1 MHALDLRE
9 HRRNDAAFGLSPADA
24 LKTEKLFL
32 PAWPETGVT
41 ESGGIFYTFS
51 DGKYL
56 LPLDVLEETNS
67 LNAISYFVNF
77 DDKEAVS
84 YHGISVW
91 MPDWIL
97 MIVLCWLFVIA
108 GFSIYETIKYHQ
120 LTRKLKRITE
130 IRTYPLPGIGNV
142 EYRISPEMNTPYTVG
157 FVKPFIVVPA
167 EFPNSRLSEMILR
180 HEYSHLRCRDSI
192 VKLICLLAICLHCFN
207 PLTILT
213 FLLYTRFSENIAD
226 EAATEGCS
234 DEERRAYA
242 KALVRLSARTRQ
254 VPVVWRNNLLGDKK
268 ESMKRRVE
276 LIMNRNKK
284 ASKIGTVAAVLAS
297 VILSG
302 TTVFAYTPMQTTRVH
317 NDSVVADPQSAAFI
331 SMDSQDSLFANSNV
345 SFETEDHIVIPVDDS
360 DLEPRAIL
368 CIHNFKSGY
377 ADLHY
382 PQSNGGCIMRRYTA
396 KICQKC
402 NHLEIYDLVNTITY
416 AKCIH

>member
-1 MHALDLRE
+1 MLWICVSIAGTMPLLVCLLLMLLKRKNFSY
-9 HRRNDAAFGLSPADA
+9 RLGRKLVLLSLVEYFIPFQM
-24 LKTEKLFL
+24 LKYYL
-32 PAWPETGVT
+32 PQ
-41 ESGGIFYTFS
+41 
-51 DGKYL
+51 DM
-56 LPLDVLEETNS
+56 LEETNS

-157 FVKPFIVVPA
+157 FVKPFIVAPA
-167 EFPNSRLSEMILR
+167 EFPNSKLSEMILR
-180 HEYSHLRCRDSI
+180 HEYSHLRRRDSI

-234 DEERRAYA
+234 AEERRVYA
-242 KALVRLSARTRQ
+242 KALVKLSARTRQ

-302 TTVFAYTPMQTTRVH
+302 TTVFAYTPMQTTENNTTYTASLESLTF
-317 NDSVVADPQSAAFI
+317 NDSA
-331 SMDSQDSLFANSNV
+331 
-345 SFETEDHIVIPVDDS
+345 TVDDS
-360 DLEPRAIL
+360 LIDTQIHFTYPDNSVELFDTSNLETRAIF
-368 CIHNFKSGY
+368 CSHNFKSGY
-377 ADLHY
+377 ADGHT
-382 PQSNGGCIMRRYTA
+382 SKSDGGCVVSTFKAR
-396 KICQKC
+396 ICTKC
-402 NHLEIYDLVNTITY
+402 NHIVLDELISTTTY
-416 AKCIH
+416 VKCPHK

>member
-1 MHALDLRE
+1 
-9 HRRNDAAFGLSPADA
+9 
-24 LKTEKLFL
+24 
-32 PAWPETGVT
+32 
-41 ESGGIFYTFS
+41 
-51 DGKYL
+51 
-56 LPLDVLEETNS
+56 
-67 LNAISYFVNF
+67 
-77 DDKEAVS
+77 
-84 YHGISVW
+84 
-91 MPDWIL
+91 

-167 EFPNSRLSEMILR
+167 EFPNSKLSEMILR
-180 HEYSHLRCRDSI
+180 HEYSHLRRRDSI

-302 TTVFAYTPMQTTRVH
+302 STVFAYTPMQTVE
-317 NDSVVADPQSAAFI
+317 NASSVAMEGAI
-331 SMDSQDSLFANSNV
+331 LFV
-345 SFETEDHIVIPVDDS
+345 DS
-360 DLEPRAIL
+360 DSHDDLFSTYDVYFEDINGVITPINTSETDSRAIL
-368 CIHNFKSGY
+368 CSHVFKSGY
-377 ADLHY
+377 ANQHVKK
-382 PQSNGGCIMRRYTA
+382 SNGGCVNNLFKA
-396 KICQKC
+396 KICTKC
-402 NHLEIYDLVNTITY
+402 NHLVLEELLETTTY
-416 AKCIH
+416 AKCPH

>member
-1 MHALDLRE
+1 MLWICMSIAGTMPLLVCLLLMLLKRKNFSY
-9 HRRNDAAFGLSPADA
+9 RLGRKLVLLSLVEYFIPFQM
-24 LKTEKLFL
+24 LKYYL
-32 PAWPETGVT
+32 PQ
-41 ESGGIFYTFS
+41 
-51 DGKYL
+51 DM
-56 LPLDVLEETNS
+56 LEETNS

-157 FVKPFIVVPA
+157 FVKPFIVAPA
-167 EFPNSRLSEMILR
+167 EFPNSRLSEMILK
-180 HEYSHLRCRDSI
+180 HEYSHLHRRDSI
-192 VKLICLLAICLHCFN
+192 VKLICLLAICLHYFN

-226 EAATEGCS
+226 EAAAEGCS

-242 KALVRLSARTRQ
+242 KALVKLSARTRQ

-302 TTVFAYTPMQTTRVH
+302 TTVFAYTPMQTTESDNLTISNQESLDFAFTSNLEDVFSAYDIYFQAEDGTLILADEADVQPRAIFCSH
-317 NDSVVADPQSAAFI
+317 NFQTGYVNRHTPKDDGGCIVRQYTGKI
-331 SMDSQDSLFANSNV
+331 CTKCN
-345 SFETEDHIVIPVDDS
+345 HIVI
-360 DLEPRAIL
+360 
-368 CIHNFKSGY
+368 G
-377 ADLHY
+377 
-382 PQSNGGCIMRRYTA
+382 
-396 KICQKC
+396 
-402 NHLEIYDLVNTITY
+402 DLVSTHTY
-416 AKCIH
+416 VKCPH

>member
-1 MHALDLRE
+1 MLWICMSIAGTMPLLVCLLLMLLKRKNFSY
-9 HRRNDAAFGLSPADA
+9 RLGRKLVLLSLVEYFIPFQM
-24 LKTEKLFL
+24 LKYYR
-32 PAWPETGVT
+32 PQ
-41 ESGGIFYTFS
+41 
-51 DGKYL
+51 DM
-56 LPLDVLEETNS
+56 LEETNS

-167 EFPNSRLSEMILR
+167 EFPNSKLSEMILR
-180 HEYSHLRCRDSI
+180 HEYSHLRRHDSI

-302 TTVFAYTPMQTTRVH
+302 TTVFAYTPMQTVKDASDT
-317 NDSVVADPQSAAFI
+317 NEDYI
-331 SMDSQDSLFANSNV
+331 SFDFDNEAETLFAEYDTY
-345 SFETEDHIVIPVDDS
+345 FEALDGTIIPLNTDTANA
-360 DLEPRAIL
+360 RAIF
-368 CIHNFKSGY
+368 CSHNFKSGY
-377 ADLHY
+377 VNKHY
-382 PQSNGGCIMRRYTA
+382 SQSNGGCIVKRYTG
-396 KICQKC
+396 KICMKC
-402 NHLEIYDLVNTITY
+402 NHIEVGDLLSTHTY
-416 AKCIH
+416 VTCPHK

>member
-1 MHALDLRE
+1 MLWICMSIAGTMPLLVCLLLMLLKRKNFSY
-9 HRRNDAAFGLSPADA
+9 RLGRKLVLLSLAEYFIPFQM
-24 LKTEKLFL
+24 LKYYL
-32 PAWPETGVT
+32 PQ
-41 ESGGIFYTFS
+41 
-51 DGKYL
+51 DM
-56 LPLDVLEETNS
+56 LEETNS
-67 LNAISYFVNF
+67 LNAIFYFVNF

-97 MIVLCWLFVIA
+97 IIVLCWLFVIA

-167 EFPNSRLSEMILR
+167 EFPNSKLSEMILR
-180 HEYSHLRCRDSI
+180 HEYSHLRRHDSV
-192 VKLICLLAICLHCFN
+192 VKLICLLAICLHYFN
-207 PLTILT
+207 PLTLLT
-213 FLLYTRFSENIAD
+213 FLLYTRFSENLAD
-226 EAATEGCS
+226 EAAAEGCS
-234 DEERRAYA
+234 DEERRTYA
-242 KALVRLSARTRQ
+242 KALVKLSARTRQ

-302 TTVFAYTPMQTTRVH
+302 TTVFAYTPMQTVE
-317 NDSVVADPQSAAFI
+317 D
-331 SMDSQDSLFANSNV
+331 QDSANITSGYLDFQTETSTNIF
-345 SFETEDHIVIPVDDS
+345 SHYDYYFELNDIITPLNES
-360 DLEPRAIL
+360 DFESRAIL
-368 CIHNFKSGY
+368 CSHNYEYGY
-377 ADLHY
+377 ANHHVS
-382 PQSNGGCIMRRYTA
+382 QSGGGCTVKTYEA
-396 KICQKC
+396 KHCTKC
-402 NHLEIYDLVNTITY
+402 NHYVLV
-416 AKCIH
+416 KCIGTVNYPKCPH

>member
-1 MHALDLRE
+1 MLWICMSIAGTMPLLVCLLLMLLKRKNFSY
-9 HRRNDAAFGLSPADA
+9 RLGRKLVLLSLVEYFIPFQM
-24 LKTEKLFL
+24 LKYYL
-32 PAWPETGVT
+32 PQ
-41 ESGGIFYTFS
+41 
-51 DGKYL
+51 DM
-56 LPLDVLEETNS
+56 LEETNS

-77 DDKEAVS
+77 DDKEAVF

-167 EFPNSRLSEMILR
+167 EFPNSKLSEMILR
-180 HEYSHLRCRDSI
+180 HEYSHLRRHDSI

-276 LIMNRNKK
+276 LIMNRNKM

-302 TTVFAYTPMQTTRVH
+302 TTVFAYTPMQTTENGNSITTNTESLTFVE
-317 NDSVVADPQSAAFI
+317 NDSTDFSV
-331 SMDSQDSLFANSNV
+331 DSQLHFIYPDGTIALLDDSNLEARAIFCSHNFKTGYVDTHNSTSTGGCIVYRYTGKICTKCN
-345 SFETEDHIVIPVDDS
+345 HIVI
-360 DLEPRAIL
+360 
-368 CIHNFKSGY
+368 G
-377 ADLHY
+377 
-382 PQSNGGCIMRRYTA
+382 
-396 KICQKC
+396 
-402 NHLEIYDLVNTITY
+402 DLVSKTTY
-416 AKCIH
+416 VKCPHK

>member
-1 MHALDLRE
+1 MLWICMSIAGTMPLLVCLLLMLLKRKNFSY
-9 HRRNDAAFGLSPADA
+9 RLGRKLVLLSLAEYFIPFQ
-24 LKTEKLFL
+24 T
-32 PAWPETGVT
+32 V
-41 ESGGIFYTFS
+41 
-51 DGKYL
+51 KYL

-77 DDKEAVS
+77 DNKEAVS

-213 FLLYTRFSENIAD
+213 FLLYARFSENIAD

-234 DEERRAYA
+234 DEERRTYA

-302 TTVFAYTPMQTTRVH
+302 TTVFAYTPMQTVEDMST
-317 NDSVVADPQSAAFI
+317 APQSASFKETEY
-331 SMDSQDSLFANSNV
+331 QDN
-345 SFETEDHIVIPVDDS
+345 SFEYSDIYFQTDDHTVIPVDES
-360 DLEPRAIL
+360 NLETRAI
-368 CIHNFKSGY
+368 
-377 ADLHY
+377 
-382 PQSNGGCIMRRYTA
+382 
-396 KICQKC
+396 ICTHVF
-402 NHLEIYDLVNTITY
+402 NLGMLIYITHKQV
-416 AKCIH
+416 AVVL

>member
-1 MHALDLRE
+1 MLWICVSIAGTMPLLVCLLLMLLKRKNFSY
-9 HRRNDAAFGLSPADA
+9 RLGRKLVLLSLVEYFIPFQM
-24 LKTEKLFL
+24 LKYYL
-32 PAWPETGVT
+32 PQ
-41 ESGGIFYTFS
+41 
-51 DGKYL
+51 DM
-56 LPLDVLEETNS
+56 LEETNS

-167 EFPNSRLSEMILR
+167 EFPNSKLSEMILR
-180 HEYSHLRCRDSI
+180 HEYSHLRRHDSI

-226 EAATEGCS
+226 EAAAEGCS

-302 TTVFAYTPMQTTRVH
+302 TTVFAYTPMQTVKDASDT
-317 NDSVVADPQSAAFI
+317 NEDYI
-331 SMDSQDSLFANSNV
+331 SFDFDNEAETLFAEYDTY
-345 SFETEDHIVIPVDDS
+345 FEALDGTIIPLNTDTANA
-360 DLEPRAIL
+360 RAIF
-368 CIHNFKSGY
+368 CSHNFKSGY
-377 ADLHY
+377 VNKHY
-382 PQSNGGCIMRRYTA
+382 SQSNGGCIVKRYTG
-396 KICQKC
+396 KICMKC
-402 NHLEIYDLVNTITY
+402 NHIEVGDLLSTHTY
-416 AKCIH
+416 VTCPHK

>member
-1 MHALDLRE
+1 MLWICMSIAGTMPLLVCLLLMLLKRKNFSY
-9 HRRNDAAFGLSPADA
+9 RLGRKLVLLSLVEYFIPFQM
-24 LKTEKLFL
+24 LKYYL
-32 PAWPETGVT
+32 PQ
-41 ESGGIFYTFS
+41 
-51 DGKYL
+51 DM
-56 LPLDVLEETNS
+56 LEETNS

-167 EFPNSRLSEMILR
+167 EFPNSKLSEMILR
-180 HEYSHLRCRDSI
+180 HEYSHLRRHDSI

-234 DEERRAYA
+234 DEERRAYV

-276 LIMNRNKK
+276 LIMNRNKM

-302 TTVFAYTPMQTTRVH
+302 TTVFAYTPMQTTENGNSITTNTESLTFVE
-317 NDSVVADPQSAAFI
+317 NDSTDFSV
-331 SMDSQDSLFANSNV
+331 DSQLHFIYPDGTIALLDDSNLEARAIFCSHNFKTGYVDTHNSTSTGGCIVYRYTGKICTKCN
-345 SFETEDHIVIPVDDS
+345 HIVI
-360 DLEPRAIL
+360 
-368 CIHNFKSGY
+368 G
-377 ADLHY
+377 
-382 PQSNGGCIMRRYTA
+382 
-396 KICQKC
+396 
-402 NHLEIYDLVNTITY
+402 DLVSKTTY
-416 AKCIH
+416 VKCPHK

>member
-1 MHALDLRE
+1 MLWICVSIAGTMPLLVCLLLMLLKRKNFSY
-9 HRRNDAAFGLSPADA
+9 RLGRKLVLLSLVEYFIPFQM
-24 LKTEKLFL
+24 LKYYL
-32 PAWPETGVT
+32 PQ
-41 ESGGIFYTFS
+41 
-51 DGKYL
+51 DM
-56 LPLDVLEETNS
+56 LEETNS

-157 FVKPFIVVPA
+157 FVKPFIVAPA

-180 HEYSHLRCRDSI
+180 HEYSHLHRRDSI

-234 DEERRAYA
+234 DEERRANA
-242 KALVRLSARTRQ
+242 KALVKLSARTRQ

-302 TTVFAYTPMQTTRVH
+302 TTVFAYTPMQTTENNTTYTASLESLTF
-317 NDSVVADPQSAAFI
+317 NDSA
-331 SMDSQDSLFANSNV
+331 
-345 SFETEDHIVIPVDDS
+345 TVDDS
-360 DLEPRAIL
+360 LIDTQIHFTYPDNSVELFDTSNLETRAIF
-368 CIHNFKSGY
+368 CSHNFKSGY
-377 ADLHY
+377 ADGHT
-382 PQSNGGCIMRRYTA
+382 SKSDGGCVVSTFKAR
-396 KICQKC
+396 ICTKC
-402 NHLEIYDLVNTITY
+402 NHIVLDELISTTTY
-416 AKCIH
+416 VKCPHK

>member
-1 MHALDLRE
+1 MLWICMSIAGTMPLLVCLLLMLLKRKNFSY
-9 HRRNDAAFGLSPADA
+9 RLGRKLVLLSLVEYFIPFQM
-24 LKTEKLFL
+24 LKYYL
-32 PAWPETGVT
+32 PQ
-41 ESGGIFYTFS
+41 
-51 DGKYL
+51 DM
-56 LPLDVLEETNS
+56 LEETNS

-167 EFPNSRLSEMILR
+167 EFPNSKLSEMILR
-180 HEYSHLRCRDSI
+180 HEYSHPRRHDSI

-297 VILSG
+297 VILGG
-302 TTVFAYTPMQTTRVH
+302 TTVFAYTPMQTTESD
-317 NDSVVADPQSAAFI
+317 N
-331 SMDSQDSLFANSNV
+331 
-345 SFETEDHIVIPVDDS
+345 IVINNHESLDFAFTSNLEDTFSAYDIYFQAEDGTITPANES
-360 DLEPRAIL
+360 DIEPRAIF
-368 CIHNFKSGY
+368 CSHNFKTGY
-377 ADLHY
+377 VNRHTPKDD
-382 PQSNGGCIMRRYTA
+382 GGCIVRQYTG
-396 KICQKC
+396 KICTKC
-402 NHLEIYDLVNTITY
+402 NHIVIGELLNTITY

>member
-1 MHALDLRE
+1 ML
-9 HRRNDAAFGLSPADA
+9 LSLAEYFIPFQ
-24 LKTEKLFL
+24 T
-32 PAWPETGVT
+32 V
-41 ESGGIFYTFS
+41 
-51 DGKYL
+51 KYL

-77 DDKEAVS
+77 DNKEAVS

-213 FLLYTRFSENIAD
+213 FLLYARFSENIAD

-234 DEERRAYA
+234 DEERRTYA

-302 TTVFAYTPMQTTRVH
+302 TTVFAYTPMQTVEDMST
-317 NDSVVADPQSAAFI
+317 APQSASFKETEY
-331 SMDSQDSLFANSNV
+331 QDN
-345 SFETEDHIVIPVDDS
+345 SFEYSDIYFQTDDHTVIPVDES
-360 DLEPRAIL
+360 NLETRAII
-368 CIHNFKSGY
+368 CTHVFKSGY

-382 PQSNGGCIMRRYTA
+382 PQTSGGCIVKTYTA
-396 KICQKC
+396 KICMKC
-402 NHLEIYDLVNTITY
+402 NHLVIGDLVSTHTY
-416 AKCIH
+416 VKCPH

>member
-1 MHALDLRE
+1 MLWICVSIAGTMPLLVCLLLMLLKRKNFSY
-9 HRRNDAAFGLSPADA
+9 RLGRKLVLLSLVEYFIPFQM
-24 LKTEKLFL
+24 LKYYL
-32 PAWPETGVT
+32 PQ
-41 ESGGIFYTFS
+41 
-51 DGKYL
+51 DM
-56 LPLDVLEETNS
+56 LEETNS

-77 DDKEAVS
+77 DDNEAVS

-157 FVKPFIVVPA
+157 FVKPFIVAPA
-167 EFPNSRLSEMILR
+167 EFPNSKLSEMILR
-180 HEYSHLRCRDSI
+180 HEYSHLRRRDSI
-192 VKLICLLAICLHCFN
+192 VKLICLLAICLHYFN

-213 FLLYTRFSENIAD
+213 ILLYTRFSENIAD

-302 TTVFAYTPMQTTRVH
+302 TTVFAYTPMQTTRNNTEH
-317 NDSVVADPQSAAFI
+317 TSNMEAITFQDTATSETPI
-331 SMDSQDSLFANSNV
+331 SDSQIYF
-345 SFETEDHIVIPVDDS
+345 TDS
-360 DLEPRAIL
+360 DNNTVVLDSSNLEARAIFVL
-368 CIHNFKSGY
+368 MF
-377 ADLHY
+377 
-382 PQSNGGCIMRRYTA
+382 SNLATLKRM
-396 KICQKC
+396 
-402 NHLEIYDLVNTITY
+402 HLRVMAAVLLTDIKQEFVQNVTILNLMN
-416 AKCIH
+416 I

>member
-1 MHALDLRE
+1 MLWICVSIAGTMPLLVCLLLMLLKRKNFSY
-9 HRRNDAAFGLSPADA
+9 RLGRKLVLLSLVEYFIPFQM
-24 LKTEKLFL
+24 LK
-32 PAWPETGVT
+32 
-41 ESGGIFYTFS
+41 Y
-51 DGKYL
+51 YL
-56 LPLDVLEETNS
+56 QQDMLEETNS

-167 EFPNSRLSEMILR
+167 EFPNSKLSEMILR
-180 HEYSHLRCRDSI
+180 HEYSHLRRHDSI

-242 KALVRLSARTRQ
+242 KALVKLSARTRQ

-302 TTVFAYTPMQTTRVH
+302 TTVFAYTPMQTVESA
-317 NDSVVADPQSAAFI
+317 NYNASNIESFAFSDISAYDSSGAGSNIYFTYPDETVVELEAESL
-331 SMDSQDSLFANSNV
+331 DS
-345 SFETEDHIVIPVDDS
+345 
-360 DLEPRAIL
+360 RAIF
-368 CIHNFKSGY
+368 CSHNFKSGY
-377 ADLHY
+377 ADTHT
-382 PQSNGGCIMRRYTA
+382 SNSTGGCTVDTFTA
-396 KICQKC
+396 KICTKC
-402 NHLEIYDLVNTITY
+402 NHLVLLEHIGAVNY
-416 AKCIH
+416 PKCPHK

>member
-1 MHALDLRE
+1 MLWICVSIAGTMPLLVCLLLMLLKRKNFSY
-9 HRRNDAAFGLSPADA
+9 RLGRKLVLLSLVEYFIPFQM
-24 LKTEKLFL
+24 LKYYL
-32 PAWPETGVT
+32 PQ
-41 ESGGIFYTFS
+41 
-51 DGKYL
+51 DM
-56 LPLDVLEETNS
+56 LEETNS

-167 EFPNSRLSEMILR
+167 EFPNSKLSEMILR
-180 HEYSHLRCRDSI
+180 HEYSHLRRHDSI

-242 KALVRLSARTRQ
+242 KALVKLSARTRQ

-302 TTVFAYTPMQTTRVH
+302 TTVFAYTPMQTVKDASDT
-317 NDSVVADPQSAAFI
+317 NEDYI
-331 SMDSQDSLFANSNV
+331 SFDFDNEAETLFAEYDTY
-345 SFETEDHIVIPVDDS
+345 FEALDGTIIPLNTDTANA
-360 DLEPRAIL
+360 RAIF
-368 CIHNFKSGY
+368 CSHNFKSGY
-377 ADLHY
+377 VNKHY
-382 PQSNGGCIMRRYTA
+382 SQSNGGCIVKRYTG
-396 KICQKC
+396 KICMKC
-402 NHLEIYDLVNTITY
+402 NHIEVGDLLSTHTY
-416 AKCIH
+416 VTCPHK

>member
-1 MHALDLRE
+1 MLWICMSIAGTMPLLVCLLLMLLKRKNFSY
-9 HRRNDAAFGLSPADA
+9 RLGRKLVLLSLAEYFIPFQ
-24 LKTEKLFL
+24 T
-32 PAWPETGVT
+32 V
-41 ESGGIFYTFS
+41 
-51 DGKYL
+51 KYL

-77 DDKEAVS
+77 DNKEAVS

-213 FLLYTRFSENIAD
+213 FLLYARFSENIAD

-234 DEERRAYA
+234 DEERRTYA

-302 TTVFAYTPMQTTRVH
+302 TTVFAYTPMQTVEDMST
-317 NDSVVADPQSAAFI
+317 APQSASFKETEY
-331 SMDSQDSLFANSNV
+331 QDN
-345 SFETEDHIVIPVDDS
+345 SFEYSDIYFQTDDHTVIPVDES
-360 DLEPRAIL
+360 NLETRAII
-368 CIHNFKSGY
+368 CTHVFKSGY

-382 PQSNGGCIMRRYTA
+382 PQTSGGCIVKTYTA
-396 KICQKC
+396 KICMKC
-402 NHLEIYDLVNTITY
+402 NHLVIGDLVSTHTY
-416 AKCIH
+416 VKYPH

>member
-1 MHALDLRE
+1 MLWICMSIAGTMPLLVCLLLMLLKRKNFSS
-9 HRRNDAAFGLSPADA
+9 RLGRKLVLLSLVEYFIPFQM
-24 LKTEKLFL
+24 LKYYL
-32 PAWPETGVT
+32 PQ
-41 ESGGIFYTFS
+41 
-51 DGKYL
+51 DM
-56 LPLDVLEETNS
+56 LEETNS

-167 EFPNSRLSEMILR
+167 EFPNSKLSEMILR
-180 HEYSHLRCRDSI
+180 HEYSHLRRHDSI

-276 LIMNRNKK
+276 LIMNRNKM

-302 TTVFAYTPMQTTRVH
+302 TTVFAYTPMQTTENGNSITTNTESLTFVE
-317 NDSVVADPQSAAFI
+317 NDSTDFSV
-331 SMDSQDSLFANSNV
+331 DSQLHFIYPDGTIALLDDSNLEARAIFCSHNFKTGYVDTHNSTSTGGCIVYRYTGKICTKCN
-345 SFETEDHIVIPVDDS
+345 HIVI
-360 DLEPRAIL
+360 
-368 CIHNFKSGY
+368 G
-377 ADLHY
+377 
-382 PQSNGGCIMRRYTA
+382 
-396 KICQKC
+396 
-402 NHLEIYDLVNTITY
+402 DLVSKTTY
-416 AKCIH
+416 VKCPHK

>member
-1 MHALDLRE
+1 MLWICVSIAGTMPLLVCLLLMLLKRKNFSY
-9 HRRNDAAFGLSPADA
+9 RLGRKLVLLSLVEYFIPFQ
-24 LKTEKLFL
+24 T
-32 PAWPETGVT
+32 V
-41 ESGGIFYTFS
+41 
-51 DGKYL
+51 KYF

-157 FVKPFIVVPA
+157 FAKPFIVVPA

>member
-1 MHALDLRE
+1 MLWICMSIAGTMPLLVCLLLMLLKRKNFSY
-9 HRRNDAAFGLSPADA
+9 RLGRKLVLLSLVEYFIPIQM
-24 LKTEKLFL
+24 LKYYL
-32 PAWPETGVT
+32 PQ
-41 ESGGIFYTFS
+41 
-51 DGKYL
+51 DM
-56 LPLDVLEETNS
+56 LEETNS

-167 EFPNSRLSEMILR
+167 EFPNSKLSEMILR
-180 HEYSHLRCRDSI
+180 HEYSHLRRHDSI

-302 TTVFAYTPMQTTRVH
+302 TTVFAYTPMQTTENGNSITTNTESLTFVE
-317 NDSVVADPQSAAFI
+317 NDSTDFSV
-331 SMDSQDSLFANSNV
+331 DSQLHFIYPDGTIALLDDSNLEARAIFCSHNFKTGYVDTHNSTSTGGCIVYRYTGKICTKCN
-345 SFETEDHIVIPVDDS
+345 HIVI
-360 DLEPRAIL
+360 
-368 CIHNFKSGY
+368 G
-377 ADLHY
+377 
-382 PQSNGGCIMRRYTA
+382 
-396 KICQKC
+396 
-402 NHLEIYDLVNTITY
+402 DLVSKTTY
-416 AKCIH
+416 VKCPHK

>member
-1 MHALDLRE
+1 MLWICMSIAGTMPLLVCLLLMLLKRKNFSY
-9 HRRNDAAFGLSPADA
+9 RLGRKLVLLSLVEYLIPFQTV
-24 LKTEKLFL
+24 KYFL
-32 PAWPETGVT
+32 PLNVLEDVI
-41 ESGGIFYTFS
+41 S
-51 DGKYL
+51 
-56 LPLDVLEETNS
+56 LDVTFYS
-67 LNAISYFVNF
+67 VNF

-91 MPDWIL
+91 MPDWVL
-97 MIVLCWLFVIA
+97 MLVLCWLFVIA

-142 EYRISPEMNTPYTVG
+142 KYRISPEMNTPYTVG

-180 HEYSHLRCRDSI
+180 HEYSHLRRHDSV

-276 LIMNRNKK
+276 LIMSRNKK
-284 ASKIGTVAAVLAS
+284 TSKIGTMAAVLAS

-302 TTVFAYTPMQTTRVH
+302 TTVFAYTPMQTMETY
-317 NDSVVADPQSAAFI
+317 DTAASTLQSASFT
-331 SMDSQDSLFANSNV
+331 DVTSQDNIFANSNIH
-345 SFETEDHIVIPVDDS
+345 FETEDHEVIPVSDS
-360 DLEPRAIL
+360 DLDARAIL
-368 CIHNFKSGY
+368 CSHVFKSGY
-377 ADLHY
+377 SDLHY
-382 PQSNGGCIMRRYTA
+382 PQSNGGCIVKTYSS
-396 KICQKC
+396 KICIKC
-402 NHLEIYDLVNTITY
+402 KHIVLLDLITTATY
-416 AKCIH
+416 TKCIHN

>member
-1 MHALDLRE
+1 MLWICMSIAGTMPLLVCLLLMLLKRKNFSY
-9 HRRNDAAFGLSPADA
+9 RLGRKLVLLSLVEYFIPFQM
-24 LKTEKLFL
+24 LKYYL
-32 PAWPETGVT
+32 PQ
-41 ESGGIFYTFS
+41 
-51 DGKYL
+51 DM
-56 LPLDVLEETNS
+56 LEETNS

-167 EFPNSRLSEMILR
+167 EFPNSKLSEMILR
-180 HEYSHLRCRDSI
+180 HEYSHLRRHDSI

-226 EAATEGCS
+226 EAAAEGCS

-242 KALVRLSARTRQ
+242 KALVKLSARTRQ

-302 TTVFAYTPMQTTRVH
+302 TTVFAYTPMQTVE
-317 NDSVVADPQSAAFI
+317 N
-331 SMDSQDSLFANSNV
+331 QDSLDTLSGTLDFNMAS
-345 SFETEDHIVIPVDDS
+345 SESIFSQYDFYFESDTYGILPITES
-360 DLEPRAIL
+360 DLDTRALL
-368 CIHNFKSGY
+368 CSHNFEYGY
-377 ADLHY
+377 ANNHI
-382 PQSNGGCIMRRYTA
+382 PQSNGGCIV
-396 KICQKC
+396 K
-402 NHLEIYDLVNTITY
+402 TIPS
-416 AKCIH
+416 

>member
-1 MHALDLRE
+1 MLWICMSIAGTMPLLVCLLLMLLKRKNFSY
-9 HRRNDAAFGLSPADA
+9 RLGRKLVLLSLAEYFIPFQ
-24 LKTEKLFL
+24 T
-32 PAWPETGVT
+32 V
-41 ESGGIFYTFS
+41 
-51 DGKYL
+51 KYL

-77 DDKEAVS
+77 DNKEAVS

-226 EAATEGCS
+226 EAAAEGCS
-234 DEERRAYA
+234 DEERKAYA
-242 KALVRLSARTRQ
+242 KALVKLSARTRQ

-268 ESMKRRVE
+268 KSMKRRVE

-302 TTVFAYTPMQTTRVH
+302 TTVFAYTPMQTTFAVDTTPSIE
-317 NDSVVADPQSAAFI
+317 DSFSFTKASSQTQNFLTSDISFRTDDNEIISVDNLTQMVAQLYVRMFTNTDTLTDIILKA
-331 SMDSQDSLFANSNV
+331 M
-345 SFETEDHIVIPVDDS
+345 VDV
-360 DLEPRAIL
+360 L
-368 CIHNFKSGY
+368 
-377 ADLHY
+377 
-382 PQSNGGCIMRRYTA
+382 
-396 KICQKC
+396 
-402 NHLEIYDLVNTITY
+402 
-416 AKCIH
+416 

>member
-1 MHALDLRE
+1 MLWICMSIAGTMPLLVCLLLMLLKRKNFSY
-9 HRRNDAAFGLSPADA
+9 RLGRKLVLLSLAEYFIPFQ
-24 LKTEKLFL
+24 T
-32 PAWPETGVT
+32 V
-41 ESGGIFYTFS
+41 
-51 DGKYL
+51 KYL

-77 DDKEAVS
+77 DNKEAVS

-167 EFPNSRLSEMILR
+167 EFPNSKLSEMILR
-180 HEYSHLRCRDSI
+180 HEYSHLRRHDSI

-297 VILSG
+297 VILRG
-302 TTVFAYTPMQTTRVH
+302 TTVFAYTPMQTVE
-317 NDSVVADPQSAAFI
+317 V
-331 SMDSQDSLFANSNV
+331 MDSSDVTEQSLTFVDTSDSENLFSSCDTYFIFDDNS
-345 SFETEDHIVIPVDDS
+345 IIPLNNSSDDS
-360 DLEPRAIL
+360 RAIL
-368 CIHNFKSGY
+368 CTHVFKSGY
-377 ADLHY
+377 VDRHY
-382 PQSNGGCIMRRYTA
+382 PQSDGSCIVKRYTG
-396 KICQKC
+396 KICLKC
-402 NHLEIYDLVNTITY
+402 NHIVIMDYVSTTTY
-416 AKCIH
+416 AKCPH

>member
-1 MHALDLRE
+1 MLWICVSIAGTMPLLVCLLLMLLKRKNFSYRLGRE
-9 HRRNDAAFGLSPADA
+9 I
-24 LKTEKLFL
+24 
-32 PAWPETGVT
+32 GVI
-41 ESGGIFYTFS
+41 ESGGIFHTFQML
-51 DGKYL
+51 KYY
-56 LPLDVLEETNS
+56 LPQDMLEETNS

-167 EFPNSRLSEMILR
+167 EFPNSKLSEMILR
-180 HEYSHLRCRDSI
+180 HEYSHLRRHDSI

-226 EAATEGCS
+226 EAAAEGCS

-302 TTVFAYTPMQTTRVH
+302 TTVFAYTPMQTTESD
-317 NDSVVADPQSAAFI
+317 N
-331 SMDSQDSLFANSNV
+331 
-345 SFETEDHIVIPVDDS
+345 IVINNHESLDFAFTSNLEDTFSAYDIYFQAEDGTITPANES
-360 DLEPRAIL
+360 DIEPRAIF
-368 CIHNFKSGY
+368 CSHNFKTGY
-377 ADLHY
+377 VNRHTPKDD
-382 PQSNGGCIMRRYTA
+382 GGCIVRQYTG
-396 KICQKC
+396 KICTKC
-402 NHLEIYDLVNTITY
+402 NHIVIGELLNTITY

>member
-1 MHALDLRE
+1 MLWICVSIAGTMPLLVCLLLMLLKRKNFSY
-9 HRRNDAAFGLSPADA
+9 RLGRKLVLLSLVEYFIPFQM
-24 LKTEKLFL
+24 LKYYL
-32 PAWPETGVT
+32 PQ
-41 ESGGIFYTFS
+41 
-51 DGKYL
+51 DM
-56 LPLDVLEETNS
+56 LEETNS

-157 FVKPFIVVPA
+157 FVKPFIVIPA
-167 EFPNSRLSEMILR
+167 EFPNSKLSEMILR
-180 HEYSHLRCRDSI
+180 HEYSHLRRHDSI

-226 EAATEGCS
+226 EAAAEGCS

-242 KALVRLSARTRQ
+242 KALVKLSARTRQ

-302 TTVFAYTPMQTTRVH
+302 TTVFAYTPMQTVE
-317 NDSVVADPQSAAFI
+317 N
-331 SMDSQDSLFANSNV
+331 QDSLDTLSGTLDFNMAS
-345 SFETEDHIVIPVDDS
+345 SESIFSQYDFYFESYTYGILPITES
-360 DLEPRAIL
+360 DLDTRALL
-368 CIHNFKSGY
+368 CSHNFEYGY
-377 ADLHY
+377 ANNHI
-382 PQSNGGCIMRRYTA
+382 PQSNGGCIVKTYEA
-396 KICQKC
+396 KHCTKC
-402 NHLEIYDLVNTITY
+402 NHYVLV
-416 AKCIH
+416 KCIGTVNYPKCPH

>member
-1 MHALDLRE
+1 MLWICMSIAGTMPLLVCLLLMLLKRKNFSY
-9 HRRNDAAFGLSPADA
+9 RLGRKLVLLSLVEYFIPFQM
-24 LKTEKLFL
+24 LKYYL
-32 PAWPETGVT
+32 PQ
-41 ESGGIFYTFS
+41 
-51 DGKYL
+51 DM
-56 LPLDVLEETNS
+56 LEETNS

-213 FLLYTRFSENIAD
+213 FLLYARFSENIAD

-234 DEERRAYA
+234 DEERRTYA

-302 TTVFAYTPMQTTRVH
+302 TTVFAYTPMQTVKDASDT
-317 NDSVVADPQSAAFI
+317 NEDYI
-331 SMDSQDSLFANSNV
+331 SFDFDNEAETSFAEYDTY
-345 SFETEDHIVIPVDDS
+345 FEALDGTIIPLNTDTANA
-360 DLEPRAIL
+360 RAIF
-368 CIHNFKSGY
+368 CSHNFKSGY
-377 ADLHY
+377 VNKHY
-382 PQSNGGCIMRRYTA
+382 SQSNGGCIVKRYTG
-396 KICQKC
+396 KICMKC
-402 NHLEIYDLVNTITY
+402 NHIEVGDLLSTHTY
-416 AKCIH
+416 VTCPHK

>member
-1 MHALDLRE
+1 MLWICVSIAGTMPLLVCLLLMLLKRKNFSY
-9 HRRNDAAFGLSPADA
+9 RLGRKLVLLSLVEYFIPFQM
-24 LKTEKLFL
+24 LKYYL
-32 PAWPETGVT
+32 PQ
-41 ESGGIFYTFS
+41 
-51 DGKYL
+51 DM
-56 LPLDVLEETNS
+56 LEETNS

-120 LTRKLKRITE
+120 LTRKLKRVTE

-157 FVKPFIVVPA
+157 FAKPFIVVPA

-180 HEYSHLRCRDSI
+180 HEYSHLRRRDSI

-242 KALVRLSARTRQ
+242 KALVKLSARTRQ

-302 TTVFAYTPMQTTRVH
+302 TTVFAYTPMQTTENNTTYTASLESLTF
-317 NDSVVADPQSAAFI
+317 NDSA
-331 SMDSQDSLFANSNV
+331 
-345 SFETEDHIVIPVDDS
+345 TVDDS
-360 DLEPRAIL
+360 LIDTQIHFTYPDNSVELFDTSNLETRAIF
-368 CIHNFKSGY
+368 CSHNFKSGY
-377 ADLHY
+377 ADGHT
-382 PQSNGGCIMRRYTA
+382 SKSDGGCVVSTFKAR
-396 KICQKC
+396 ICTKC
-402 NHLEIYDLVNTITY
+402 NHIVLDELISTTTY
-416 AKCIH
+416 VKCPHK

>member
-1 MHALDLRE
+1 MLWICMSIAGTMPLLVCLLLMLLKRKNFSY
-9 HRRNDAAFGLSPADA
+9 RLGRKLVLLSLVEYFIPFQM
-24 LKTEKLFL
+24 LKYYL
-32 PAWPETGVT
+32 PQ
-41 ESGGIFYTFS
+41 
-51 DGKYL
+51 DM
-56 LPLDVLEETNS
+56 LEETNS

-167 EFPNSRLSEMILR
+167 EFPNSKLSEMILR
-180 HEYSHLRCRDSI
+180 HEYSHLRRHDSI

-276 LIMNRNKK
+276 LIMNRNKM

-302 TTVFAYTPMQTTRVH
+302 TTVFAYTPMQTTENGNSITTNTESLTFVE
-317 NDSVVADPQSAAFI
+317 NDSTDFSV
-331 SMDSQDSLFANSNV
+331 DSQLHFIYPDGTIALLDDSNLEARAIFCSHNFKTGYVDTHNSTSTGGCIVYRYTGKICTKCN
-345 SFETEDHIVIPVDDS
+345 HIVI
-360 DLEPRAIL
+360 
-368 CIHNFKSGY
+368 G
-377 ADLHY
+377 
-382 PQSNGGCIMRRYTA
+382 
-396 KICQKC
+396 
-402 NHLEIYDLVNTITY
+402 DLVSKTTY
-416 AKCIH
+416 VKCPHK

>member
-1 MHALDLRE
+1 MLWICMSIAGTMPLLVCLLLMLLKRKNFSY
-9 HRRNDAAFGLSPADA
+9 RLGRKLVLLSLAEYFIPFQ
-24 LKTEKLFL
+24 T
-32 PAWPETGVT
+32 V
-41 ESGGIFYTFS
+41 
-51 DGKYL
+51 KYL

-77 DDKEAVS
+77 DNKEAVS

-167 EFPNSRLSEMILR
+167 EFPNSKLSEMILR
-180 HEYSHLRCRDSI
+180 HEYSHLRRRDSI
-192 VKLICLLAICLHCFN
+192 VKLICLLAICLHYFN

-302 TTVFAYTPMQTTRVH
+302 TTVFAYTPMQTVEDMST
-317 NDSVVADPQSAAFI
+317 APQSASFKETEY
-331 SMDSQDSLFANSNV
+331 QDN
-345 SFETEDHIVIPVDDS
+345 SFEYSDIYFQTDDHTVIPVDES
-360 DLEPRAIL
+360 NLETRAII
-368 CIHNFKSGY
+368 CTHVFKSGY

-382 PQSNGGCIMRRYTA
+382 PQTSGGCIVKTYTA
-396 KICQKC
+396 KICMKC
-402 NHLEIYDLVNTITY
+402 NHLVIGDLVSTHTY
-416 AKCIH
+416 VKCPH

>member
-1 MHALDLRE
+1 MLWICMSIAGTMPLLVCLLLMLLKRKNFSY
-9 HRRNDAAFGLSPADA
+9 RLGRKLVLLSLVEYFIPFQM
-24 LKTEKLFL
+24 LKYYL
-32 PAWPETGVT
+32 PQ
-41 ESGGIFYTFS
+41 
-51 DGKYL
+51 DM
-56 LPLDVLEETNS
+56 LEETNS

-157 FVKPFIVVPA
+157 FVKPFIVAPA
-167 EFPNSRLSEMILR
+167 EFPSSKLSEMILR
-180 HEYSHLRCRDSI
+180 HEYSHLRRRDSI

-226 EAATEGCS
+226 EAAAEGCS

-242 KALVRLSARTRQ
+242 KALVKLSARTRQ

-302 TTVFAYTPMQTTRVH
+302 TTVFAYTPMQTTESD
-317 NDSVVADPQSAAFI
+317 N
-331 SMDSQDSLFANSNV
+331 
-345 SFETEDHIVIPVDDS
+345 IVINNHESLDFAFTSNLEDTFSAYDIYFQAEDGTITPANES
-360 DLEPRAIL
+360 DIEPRAIF
-368 CIHNFKSGY
+368 CSHNFKTGY
-377 ADLHY
+377 VNRHTPKDD
-382 PQSNGGCIMRRYTA
+382 GGCIVRQYTG
-396 KICQKC
+396 KICTKC
-402 NHLEIYDLVNTITY
+402 NHIVIGELLNTITY

>member
-1 MHALDLRE
+1 MLWICVSIAGTMPLLVCLLLMLLKRKNFSY
-9 HRRNDAAFGLSPADA
+9 RLGRKLVLLSLVEYFIPFQ
-24 LKTEKLFL
+24 T
-32 PAWPETGVT
+32 V
-41 ESGGIFYTFS
+41 
-51 DGKYL
+51 KYF

-97 MIVLCWLFVIA
+97 MIILCWLFVIA

-180 HEYSHLRCRDSI
+180 HEYSHLRRRDSI

-213 FLLYTRFSENIAD
+213 FLLYTRFSENITD

-234 DEERRAYA
+234 DEERKAYA
-242 KALVRLSARTRQ
+242 KALVKLSARTRQ

-268 ESMKRRVE
+268 DAMKRRVE

-302 TTVFAYTPMQTTRVH
+302 TTVFAYSPMQTVEDMTTVT
-317 NDSVVADPQSAAFI
+317 PQSASFKEI
-331 SMDSQDSLFANSNV
+331 EYHDN
-345 SFETEDHIVIPVDDS
+345 SFEHSDIYFETDDHTVIPVDDS
-360 DLEPRAIL
+360 NLEARAIL
-368 CIHNFKSGY
+368 CTHVFKSGY

-382 PQSNGGCIMRRYTA
+382 PQTNGGCIVKTYTA
-396 KICQKC
+396 KICRKC
-402 NHLEIYDLVNTITY
+402 NHLVIGEYVSTTTY
-416 AKCIH
+416 TKCPH

>member
-1 MHALDLRE
+1 MLWICVSIAGTMPLLVCLLLMLLKRKNFSY
-9 HRRNDAAFGLSPADA
+9 RLGRKLVLLSLVEYFIPFQ
-24 LKTEKLFL
+24 T
-32 PAWPETGVT
+32 V
-41 ESGGIFYTFS
+41 
-51 DGKYL
+51 KYL

-142 EYRISPEMNTPYTVG
+142 EYCISPEMNTPYTVG

-167 EFPNSRLSEMILR
+167 EFPNSKLSEMILR
-180 HEYSHLRCRDSI
+180 HEYSHLRRRDSI

-226 EAATEGCS
+226 EAAAEGCS

-268 ESMKRRVE
+268 ESMKRKVE

-302 TTVFAYTPMQTTRVH
+302 TTVFAYTPMQTVEDMST
-317 NDSVVADPQSAAFI
+317 APQSASFKETEY
-331 SMDSQDSLFANSNV
+331 QDN
-345 SFETEDHIVIPVDDS
+345 SFEYSDIYFQTDDHTVIPVDES
-360 DLEPRAIL
+360 NLETRAII
-368 CIHNFKSGY
+368 CTHVFKSGY

-382 PQSNGGCIMRRYTA
+382 PQTSGGCIVKTYTA
-396 KICQKC
+396 KICMKC
-402 NHLEIYDLVNTITY
+402 NHLVIGDLVSTHTY
-416 AKCIH
+416 VKCPH

>member
-1 MHALDLRE
+1 MLWICVSIAGTMPLLVCLLLMLLKRKNFSY
-9 HRRNDAAFGLSPADA
+9 RLGRKLVLLSLVEYFIPFQM
-24 LKTEKLFL
+24 LKYYL
-32 PAWPETGVT
+32 PQ
-41 ESGGIFYTFS
+41 
-51 DGKYL
+51 DM
-56 LPLDVLEETNS
+56 LEETNS

-167 EFPNSRLSEMILR
+167 EFPNSRLSEMILK
-180 HEYSHLRCRDSI
+180 HEYSHLHRRDSI

-226 EAATEGCS
+226 GAAAEGCS

-242 KALVRLSARTRQ
+242 KALVKLSARTRQ

-302 TTVFAYTPMQTTRVH
+302 TTVFAYTPMQTTEMQDTVTDVFYDASFVDTGDQD
-317 NDSVVADPQSAAFI
+317 NAFQNTNI
-331 SMDSQDSLFANSNV
+331 Y
-345 SFETEDHIVIPVDDS
+345 FETDDHIIIPADES
-360 DLEPRAIL
+360 DLETRAIF
-368 CIHNFKSGY
+368 CSHNYKSGY
-377 ADLHY
+377 SNIHY
-382 PQSNGGCIMRRYTA
+382 PQSNGGCIVKTYA
-396 KICQKC
+396 SKICMKC
-402 NHLEIYDLVNTITY
+402 NHIVIIGDSLGSVTY
-416 AKCIH
+416 PTCPHN

>member
-1 MHALDLRE
+1 MLWICMSIAGTMPLLVCLLLMLLKRKNFSY
-9 HRRNDAAFGLSPADA
+9 RLGRKLVLLSLVEYFIPFQTV
-24 LKTEKLFL
+24 KYFL
-32 PAWPETGVT
+32 PLNVLEDVI
-41 ESGGIFYTFS
+41 S
-51 DGKYL
+51 
-56 LPLDVLEETNS
+56 LDVTFYS
-67 LNAISYFVNF
+67 VNF

-91 MPDWIL
+91 MPDWVL
-97 MIVLCWLFVIA
+97 MLVLCWLFVIA

-142 EYRISPEMNTPYTVG
+142 KYRISPEMNTPYTVG

-180 HEYSHLRCRDSI
+180 YEYSHLRRHDSV

-226 EAATEGCS
+226 EAAAEGCS

-276 LIMNRNKK
+276 LIMSRNKK
-284 ASKIGTVAAVLAS
+284 TSKIGTMAAVLAS

-302 TTVFAYTPMQTTRVH
+302 TTVFAYTPMQTMETY
-317 NDSVVADPQSAAFI
+317 DTAASTLQSASFT
-331 SMDSQDSLFANSNV
+331 DVTSQDSIFANSNIH
-345 SFETEDHIVIPVDDS
+345 FETEDHEVIPVSDS
-360 DLEPRAIL
+360 DLDARAIL
-368 CIHNFKSGY
+368 CSHVFKSGY
-377 ADLHY
+377 SDLHY
-382 PQSNGGCIMRRYTA
+382 PQSNGGCIVKTYSS
-396 KICQKC
+396 KICIKC
-402 NHLEIYDLVNTITY
+402 KHIVLLDLITTATY
-416 AKCIH
+416 TKCIHN

>member
-1 MHALDLRE
+1 MLWICMSIAGTMPLLVCLLLMLLKRKNFSY
-9 HRRNDAAFGLSPADA
+9 RLGRKLVLLSLAEYFIPFQ
-24 LKTEKLFL
+24 T
-32 PAWPETGVT
+32 V
-41 ESGGIFYTFS
+41 
-51 DGKYL
+51 KYL

-77 DDKEAVS
+77 DNKEAVS

-157 FVKPFIVVPA
+157 FVKPFIVAPA
-167 EFPNSRLSEMILR
+167 EFPNSKLSEMILR

-234 DEERRAYA
+234 AEERRAYA
-242 KALVRLSARTRQ
+242 KALVKLSARTRQ

-302 TTVFAYTPMQTTRVH
+302 TTVFAYTPMQTVEDMST
-317 NDSVVADPQSAAFI
+317 APQSASFKETEY
-331 SMDSQDSLFANSNV
+331 QDN
-345 SFETEDHIVIPVDDS
+345 SFEYSDIYFQTDDHTVIPVDES
-360 DLEPRAIL
+360 NLETRAII
-368 CIHNFKSGY
+368 CTHVFKSGY

-382 PQSNGGCIMRRYTA
+382 PQTSGGCIVKTYTA
-396 KICQKC
+396 KICMKC
-402 NHLEIYDLVNTITY
+402 NHLVIGDLVSTHTY
-416 AKCIH
+416 VKCPH

>member
-1 MHALDLRE
+1 MLWICMSIAGTMPLLVCLLLMLLKRKNFSY
-9 HRRNDAAFGLSPADA
+9 RLGRKLVLLSLAEYFIPFQMV
-24 LKTEKLFL
+24 KYYL
-32 PAWPETGVT
+32 PQ
-41 ESGGIFYTFS
+41 
-51 DGKYL
+51 DM
-56 LPLDVLEETNS
+56 LEETNS

-157 FVKPFIVVPA
+157 FVKPFIVAPA
-167 EFPNSRLSEMILR
+167 EFPNSRLSEMILK
-180 HEYSHLRCRDSI
+180 HEYSHLHRRDSI

-226 EAATEGCS
+226 EAAAEGCS

-242 KALVRLSARTRQ
+242 KALVKLSARTRQ

-302 TTVFAYTPMQTTRVH
+302 TTVFAYTPMQTVE
-317 NDSVVADPQSAAFI
+317 N
-331 SMDSQDSLFANSNV
+331 QDSLDTLSGTLDFNMAS
-345 SFETEDHIVIPVDDS
+345 SESIFSQYDFYFESDTYGILPITES
-360 DLEPRAIL
+360 DLDTRALL
-368 CIHNFKSGY
+368 CSHNFEYGY
-377 ADLHY
+377 ANNHI
-382 PQSNGGCIMRRYTA
+382 PQSNGGCIVKTYEA
-396 KICQKC
+396 KHCTKC
-402 NHLEIYDLVNTITY
+402 NHYVLV
-416 AKCIH
+416 KCIGTVNYPKCPH